1 LIQPQPNKYLESTV
15 QTASPAQLLI
25 MLCDGAIRFCKLT
38 IDSMRLKNLEQANRN
53 IGRVQE
59 IISEFVITI
68 DKESPFAEGLIR
80 LYEYFSYQLIQAN
93 LKKDPELVEEV
104 LNFLIELKGIW
115 VEAAKLSQ
123 VVKVGAK
130 HV

>member
-38 IDSMRLKNLEQANRN
+38 IDSMRVNNLDQANRN

-68 DKESPFAEGLIR
+68 DKESPLAEGLIR